1 MSKSSAKAA
10 SEKAK
15 LDLELFEK
23 DRQVI
28 KFRQGGLTFDEI
40 AQRMGYSHPSG
51 AHMAFKRAM
60 ERIADEAIAS
70 EGRALHRIRL
80 ETALSAIWNQ
90 VLKGDLAAIGTMLKI
105 LERDAKLYGLD
116 APMKAELEVTNYD
129 GNILRQ
135 RTREI
140 VQAIREVAGQEDSLG
155 ERSGETGAAP
165 K

>member
-1 MSKSSAKAA
+1 MRES
-10 SEKAK
+10 SEKAS
-15 LDLELFEK
+15 LDVDLFEK
-23 DRQVI
+23 ERQVI

-60 ERIADEAIAS
+60 ERMADEAVAS

-80 ETALSAIWNQ
+80 ETALSAIWGK
-90 VLKGDLAAIGTMLKI
+90 VLKGDIPAINTMLKI

-116 APMKAELEVTNYD
+116 APVKSEVEVTNYD
-129 GNILRQ
+129 GNLLRQ

-140 VQAIREVAGQEDSLG
+140 VQAIREVAGQEDPLG
-155 ERSGETGAAP
+155 ERSGETGTVTE
-165 K
+165 